1 MNVTM
6 ASTRKDR
13 SRMANAGVDTG
24 ANMLGFVLQAGVILA
39 AAVALL
45 GGVVYLL
52 GHGMQATD
60 YRVFH
65 SEPVELRTLSGVVR
79 GALRF
84 DGREVVQ
91 LGVVLLLATPITR
104 VALSAL
110 AFARQRDRR
119 YVVVTSLVL
128 VLLLTSLLTG

>member
-1 MNVTM
+1 MPRAPWTDEQVEQL
-6 ASTRKDR
+6 
-13 SRMANAGVDTG
+13 
-24 ANMLGFVLQAGVILA
+24 LGWVLQIGVILA

-45 GGVVYLL
+45 G
-52 GHGMQATD
+52 
-60 YRVFH
+60 
-65 SEPVELRTLSGVVR
+65 GVVR

-128 VLLLTSLLTG
+128 VLLLTSLLSG

>member
-1 MNVTM
+1 MPRAPWTDEQVEQL
-6 ASTRKDR
+6 
-13 SRMANAGVDTG
+13 
-24 ANMLGFVLQAGVILA
+24 LGFVLQAGVILA

-60 YRVFH
+60 YRVLH

-84 DGREVVQ
+84 DGRDVVQ

-128 VLLLTSLLTG
+128 VLLLTSLLSG